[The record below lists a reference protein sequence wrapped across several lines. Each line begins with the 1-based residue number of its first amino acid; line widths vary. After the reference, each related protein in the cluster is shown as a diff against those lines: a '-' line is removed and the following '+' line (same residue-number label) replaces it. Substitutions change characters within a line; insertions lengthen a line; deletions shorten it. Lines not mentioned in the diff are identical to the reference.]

1 MSTMSLR
8 RTKEKALTGLPSK
21 SVETFFVELSVE
33 EREIYDQ
40 MESEAKKIVN
50 QYISSDSSM
59 KNYWTVLS
67 VLVRLRQICVD
78 LALCPSDLRSLLPS
92 NKIGGKT

>member
-8 RTKEKALTGLPSK
+8 RTKEKALIGLPSK
-21 SVETFFVELSVE
+21 SIETFFVELSGE

-40 MESEAKKIVN
+40 MESEAKRIVK

-67 VLVRLRQICVD
+67 VIVRLRQICID

-92 NKIGGKT
+92 NKIGG